1 MIVCDHSKVDVEE
14 DGRRIGLSRKISG
27 ALGLFEGQTLFASYE
42 EGSGQLF
49 LSTVRLNPSV
59 NYFRIYLE
67 DIRGSLAKIT
77 EILKDNNINILS
89 GGAFSMGNLWLS
101 EFILDFNEAQATP
114 DDIIDEL
121 EVLGGFMT
129 SREITELFPRSFDL
143 RSTLDISGDGPEDLH
158 LIIPSD
164 FSTGR
169 GMSWESATHAV
180 MSAWPRVK
188 ALFIDFYRP
197 ESSLVKIS
205 AKIRD
210 VPGSLHALADVIRTQ
225 VNLQAIDE
233 LHHDAVSGVWV
244 SFGILVMGDL
254 DELCKKAIKL
264 PSVLEFEVEH
274 LS

>member
-1 MIVCDHSKVDVEE
+1 
-14 DGRRIGLSRKISG
+14 
-27 ALGLFEGQTLFASYE
+27 LFEGQTLFASYE

-49 LSTVRLNPSV
+49 LSTIRLNPSV

-77 EILKDNNINILS
+77 EILKDSNINILS
-89 GGAFSMGNLWLS
+89 GGAFSLGNLWLS
-101 EFILDFNEAQATP
+101 EFILDFNEAEATP
-114 DDIIDEL
+114 DEIIDEL

-143 RSTLDISGDGPEDLH
+143 KSTLDISGDGPEDLH

-164 FSTGR
+164 FSTR
-169 GMSWESATHAV
+169 KCMSWESATHAV

-197 ESSLVKIS
+197 ESRLVKIS

-254 DELCKKAIKL
+254 DELCGKAIKL
-264 PSVLEFEVEH
+264 PFVLEFEAEH

>member
-1 MIVCDHSKVDVEE
+1 MIVCDHSKVDVVD

-77 EILKDNNINILS
+77 EILKDSNINILS
-89 GGAFSMGNLWLS
+89 GGAFSLGNLWLS
-101 EFILDFNEAQATP
+101 EFILDFNEAEATP
-114 DDIIDEL
+114 DEIINEL
-121 EVLGGFMT
+121 DVLGGFMT

-143 RSTLDISGDGPEDLH
+143 KSTLDISGDGPEDLH
-158 LIIPSD
+158 LIIPSG
-164 FSTGR
+164 FSDKH
-169 GMSWESATHAV
+169 GMSLESATHAV

-188 ALFIDFYRP
+188 ALFIDFYRS
-197 ESSLVKIS
+197 ESKLVKIS

-233 LHHDAVSGVWV
+233 LHHDATSGVWV

-254 DELCKKAIKL
+254 DELCAKAIKL
-264 PSVLEFEVEH
+264 PSVLEFEAEQ
-274 LS
+274 LG